1 MRAREG
7 DDGAIMPQRR
17 ARKSRAPASLR
28 SVPAPGTRPVA
39 SAARVENASPQRPAA
54 RPPAPRSHVRS
65 HTRIRGA
72 CVTLG
77 RLPAAFPDARMNTVS
92 ARPSQTRSFST
103 IFLIELWERFG
114 YYGMAAIFIL
124 FMVEKIGFQD
134 TKANL
139 VWGAFTGLV
148 YAAPAIGGW
157 VGDHVLGTRR
167 TLPIG
172 AAILALGYL
181 MLAIPSDDLRLFY
194 TSMGVIVVG
203 NGLFKANAANMVRR
217 IYEGDDAKIDS
228 AFTLYYMAVNIGSTV
243 SMLLTPWIKDH
254 WGWHAGFMVCCA
266 GLVLGLIN
274 YAVMIRSLRGVGSVP
289 DEMPVR
295 WDRLAMVL
303 GVGLVSVFVVAF
315 VVQHQAIS
323 DWSMWIAGLVVLGIF
338 GWMIVNGSRSER
350 AGLLAALVLMIETLL
365 FFIFYGQM
373 STSLTLFALRNV
385 NLDWTFL
392 GFAMPTW
399 SPGQY
404 QALNP
409 IWIMLLSP
417 ILAWS
422 YTHFGK
428 TGRDLPIAAK
438 FAFGFVVVAVGFFIF
453 GMSGSTAA
461 GGMVSSWYM
470 IWGYGFYSLGELLVS
485 GLGLAVMARYVPARM
500 GGFMMG
506 AYFVATGISQYAA
519 SKVANLASIPQDLT
533 NPLESLPIYTSLFN
547 KLGMLAVGG
556 TVVAFLLLPLMK
568 KLSATHGAQDVV
580 EHSAAGGL
588 RAIAQEE

>member
-1 MRAREG
+1 
-7 DDGAIMPQRR
+7 
-17 ARKSRAPASLR
+17 L
-28 SVPAPGTRPVA
+28 PGKPER
-39 SAARVENASPQRPAA
+39 ARVEGVDA
-54 RPPAPRSHVRS
+54 RVDVRS
-65 HTRIRGA
+65 HTRRTSA
-72 CVTLG
+72 CANLARFPSRTG
-77 RLPAAFPDARMNTVS
+77 PSMNALP

-114 YYGMAAIFIL
+114 YYGMASIFIL
-124 FMVEKIGFQD
+124 FMVEKIGFGD
-134 TKANL
+134 SKANL
-139 VWGAFTGLV
+139 IWGAFTGLV

-157 VGDHVLGTRR
+157 IGDHVLGTRR

-172 AAILALGYL
+172 AAILGVGYL
-181 MLAIPSDDLRLFY
+181 MLSIPSDDLNLFY
-194 TSMGVIVVG
+194 ASMGVIVVG

-254 WGWHAGFMVCCA
+254 WGWHAGFMVCCG
-266 GLVLGLIN
+266 GLVLGMIN
-274 YAVMIRSLRGVGSVP
+274 YLMMLRTLRGIGSLP
-289 DEMPVR
+289 DEQPVR

-303 GVGLVSVFVVAF
+303 GVGLASVFAVAF
-315 VVQHQAIS
+315 VVQHQEIS
-323 DWSMWIAGLVVLGIF
+323 DLSMWIAGAIVLAIF
-338 GWMIVNGSRSER
+338 AYMIVKGSSSER

-385 NLDWTFL
+385 DLDQHLFGATLF
-392 GFAMPTW
+392 TW

-417 ILAWS
+417 PLAWA

-438 FAFGFVVVAVGFFIF
+438 FALGFVVVALGFFIF
-453 GMSGSTAA
+453 GMSGGTAVA
-461 GGMVSSWYM
+461 GKVSSWYM
-470 IWGYGFYSLGELLVS
+470 VWGYGFYSLGELLVS

-519 SKVANLASIPQDLT
+519 SIVANYAAIPENITD
-533 NPLESLPIYTSLFN
+533 PLESLAIYTSLFN
-547 KLGMLAVGG
+547 KLGLLAVGG

-568 KLSATHGAQDVV
+568 NLSATHGAQSAV
-580 EHSAAGGL
+580 EHSTAGGL
-588 RAIAQEE
+588 RTVAAEE

>member
-1 MRAREG
+1 MN
-7 DDGAIMPQRR
+7 
-17 ARKSRAPASLR
+17 APA
-28 SVPAPGTRPVA
+28 A
-39 SAARVENASPQRPAA
+39 S
-54 RPPAPRSHVRS
+54 
-65 HTRIRGA
+65 
-72 CVTLG
+72 
-77 RLPAAFPDARMNTVS
+77 
-92 ARPSQTRSFST
+92 RPSQTRSFST

-124 FMVEKIGFQD
+124 FMVEKIGFGD
-134 TKANL
+134 TQANL
-139 VWGAFTGLV
+139 IWGAFTGLV

-157 VGDHVLGTRR
+157 IGDNVLGTRR

-172 AAILALGYL
+172 ATILAIGYL
-181 MLAIPSDDLRLFY
+181 MLGIPSDNLNLFY
-194 TSMGVIVVG
+194 ASMGVIVVG

-243 SMLLTPWIKDH
+243 SMLLTPWIKDN

-266 GLVLGLIN
+266 GLVLGLVN
-274 YAVMIRSLRGVGSVP
+274 YAMMIRTLRGVGSPP

-303 GVGLVSVFVVAF
+303 GVGFLAVFVVAF
-315 VVQHQAIS
+315 VVRNQQIS
-323 DWSMWIAGLVVLGIF
+323 DWTMVVAGLVVLGIF
-338 GWMIVNGSRSER
+338 VYMLIAGSRGER
-350 AGLLAALVLMIETLL
+350 AGLLAALVLMVETLL

-385 NLDWTFL
+385 DLNWKFL
-392 GFAMPTW
+392 GFDMWPW

-417 ILAWS
+417 LLAWA

-438 FAFGFVVVAVGFFIF
+438 FAFGFVVVALGFFIF
-453 GMSGSTAA
+453 GISGSSAVD
-461 GGMVSSWYM
+461 GKVSSWYM

-519 SKVANLASIPQDLT
+519 SKVANLASIPENITD
-533 NPLESLPIYTSLFN
+533 PLESLTIYTSLFN
-547 KLGMLAVGG
+547 
-556 TVVAFLLLPLMK
+556 
-568 KLSATHGAQDVV
+568 
-580 EHSAAGGL
+580 
-588 RAIAQEE
+588 

>member
-1 MRAREG
+1 M
-7 DDGAIMPQRR
+7 
-17 ARKSRAPASLR
+17 
-28 SVPAPGTRPVA
+28 
-39 SAARVENASPQRPAA
+39 NAQP
-54 RPPAPRSHVRS
+54 
-65 HTRIRGA
+65 
-72 CVTLG
+72 
-77 RLPAAFPDARMNTVS
+77 

-124 FMVEKIGFQD
+124 FMVEKIGFAD
-134 TKANL
+134 VKANL

-157 VGDHVLGTRR
+157 IGDHVLGTRR

-181 MLAIPSDDLRLFY
+181 MLGIPSDDLKLFY
-194 TSMGVIVVG
+194 LSMGVIVVG

-228 AFTLYYMAVNIGSTV
+228 AFTLYYMAVNVGSTV

-254 WGWHAGFMVCCA
+254 YGWHAGFTVCCA
-266 GLVLGLIN
+266 GLVLGLVN
-274 YAVMIRSLRGVGSVP
+274 YALMIRSLKGIGSPP

-303 GVGLVSVFVVAF
+303 GVGLVSVFAVSF
-315 VVQHQAIS
+315 LVQHQEIS
-323 DWSMWIAGLVVLGIF
+323 DYTMWVAGLVVLGIF
-338 GWMIVNGSRSER
+338 VYMMVAGSSGER
-350 AGLLAALVLMIETLL
+350 AGLIAALVLMVETLL

-385 NLDWTFL
+385 DLDQHLFGMTLW
-392 GFAMPTW
+392 TW

-417 ILAWS
+417 ILAWL
-422 YTHFGK
+422 YTHYGK
-428 TGRDLPIAAK
+428 QGRDLHIATK
-438 FAFGFVVVAVGFFIF
+438 FALGFVVVALGFFIF
-453 GMSGSTAA
+453 GISGGTAVA
-461 GGMVSSWYM
+461 GKVSSWYM

-519 SKVANLASIPQDLT
+519 SKVANLASIPENLT
-533 NPLESLPIYTSLFN
+533 DPLQSLAIYTSLFT
-547 KLGMLAVGG
+547 KLGFVAVGG
-556 TVVAFLLLPLMK
+556 TVLAFLLLPLMK
-568 KLSATHGAQDVV
+568 KLSATHSAQDAA
-580 EHSAAGGL
+580 EAGAAGGL
-588 RAIAQEE
+588 RTVAAEE

>member
-1 MRAREG
+1 
-7 DDGAIMPQRR
+7 
-17 ARKSRAPASLR
+17 
-28 SVPAPGTRPVA
+28 
-39 SAARVENASPQRPAA
+39 
-54 RPPAPRSHVRS
+54 
-65 HTRIRGA
+65 
-72 CVTLG
+72 
-77 RLPAAFPDARMNTVS
+77 MNTAV

-114 YYGMAAIFIL
+114 YYGMAAILVL
-124 FMVEKIGFQD
+124 FMVEKIGFD
-134 TKANL
+134 DSKANL
-139 VWGAFTGLV
+139 IWGAFTGLV

-157 VGDHVLGTRR
+157 IGDHVIGTRR
-167 TLPIG
+167 TMPIG
-172 AAILALGYL
+172 AAILAIGYL
-181 MLAIPSDDLRLFY
+181 MLSIPSENLNFLY
-194 TSMGVIVVG
+194 VSMGVIVVG

-228 AFTLYYMAVNIGSTV
+228 AFTLYYMAVNVGSTV

-254 WGWHAGFMVCCA
+254 WGWHAGFTVCCA
-266 GLVLGLIN
+266 GLMLGLIN
-274 YAVMIRSLRGVGSVP
+274 YVLMVRTLRGIGSAV
-289 DEMPVR
+289 DEQPVR
-295 WDRLAMVL
+295 WDRLGIVL
-303 GVGLVSVFVVAF
+303 GIGFACVFVVAF
-315 VVQHQAIS
+315 VVQHKEVT
-323 DWSMWIAGLVVLGIF
+323 DLVMWIAGLIVLGIF
-338 GWMIVNGSRSER
+338 GYMMANGSSGER
-350 AGLLAALVLMIETLL
+350 AGLIAALVLMVETLL

-385 NLDWTFL
+385 NLDWNFL

-417 ILAWS
+417 VLAWA

-438 FAFGFVVVAVGFFIF
+438 FALGFVVVALGFFIF
-453 GMSGSTAA
+453 GISGGTAVE
-461 GGMVSSWYM
+461 GKVSSWYM

-519 SKVANLASIPQDLT
+519 SIVANYASIPENVTD
-533 NPLESLPIYTSLFN
+533 PLQSLAIYTSLFN
-547 KLGMLAVGG
+547 NLGFLAVGG
-556 TVVAFLLLPLMK
+556 TVLAFALLPLMK
-568 KLSATHGAQDVV
+568 KLSTTHSAKDDV

-588 RAIAQEE
+588 RAVTAEE

>member
-1 MRAREG
+1 M
-7 DDGAIMPQRR
+7 
-17 ARKSRAPASLR
+17 
-28 SVPAPGTRPVA
+28 
-39 SAARVENASPQRPAA
+39 NA
-54 RPPAPRSHVRS
+54 
-65 HTRIRGA
+65 
-72 CVTLG
+72 
-77 RLPAAFPDARMNTVS
+77 LP

-114 YYGMAAIFIL
+114 YYGMASIFIL
-124 FMVEKIGFQD
+124 FMVEKIGFAD

-139 VWGAFTGLV
+139 IWGAFTGLV

-157 VGDHVLGTRR
+157 IGDHVLGTRR

-172 AAILALGYL
+172 ASILALGYL
-181 MLAIPSDDLRLFY
+181 MLSIPSDNLNLFY
-194 TSMGVIVVG
+194 ASMGVIVVG

-217 IYEGDDAKIDS
+217 IYEGNDAKIDS
-228 AFTLYYMAVNIGSTV
+228 AFTLYYMAVNIGSTF
-243 SMLLTPWIKDH
+243 SMILTPVIKDQF
-254 WGWHAGFMVCCA
+254 GWHAGFLFCFA
-266 GLVLGLIN
+266 GLLLGLAN
-274 YAVMIRSLRGVGSVP
+274 YTMMIRSLRGVGSLP
-289 DEMPVR
+289 DEQPVR

-303 GVGLVSVFVVAF
+303 GVGLASVFVVAF
-315 VVQHQAIS
+315 VVQHQEIS
-323 DWSMWIAGLVVLGIF
+323 NLTMWVAGLVVLGIF
-338 GWMIVNGSRSER
+338 VYMIASGSSAER
-350 AGLLAALVLMIETLL
+350 AGLLAALVLMVETLL

-385 NLDWTFL
+385 DLDQHLFGSTLF
-392 GFAMPTW
+392 TW

-417 ILAWS
+417 LLAWA

-438 FAFGFVVVAVGFFIF
+438 FALGFVVVALGFFIF
-453 GMSGSTAA
+453 GMSGGTAVA
-461 GGMVSSWYM
+461 GKVSSWYM

-519 SKVANLASIPQDLT
+519 SIVANYASIPENITD
-533 NPLESLPIYTSLFN
+533 PLQSLAIYTSLFN
-547 KLGMLAVGG
+547 KLGLLAVGG

-568 KLSATHGAQDVV
+568 KLSATHASDSMSTTGA
-580 EHSAAGGL
+580 AAGL
-588 RAIAQEE
+588 RTVAAEE

>member
-1 MRAREG
+1 M
-7 DDGAIMPQRR
+7 
-17 ARKSRAPASLR
+17 
-28 SVPAPGTRPVA
+28 
-39 SAARVENASPQRPAA
+39 NA
-54 RPPAPRSHVRS
+54 
-65 HTRIRGA
+65 
-72 CVTLG
+72 
-77 RLPAAFPDARMNTVS
+77 LP

-114 YYGMAAIFIL
+114 YYGMASIFIL
-124 FMVEKIGFQD
+124 FMVEKIGFAD

-139 VWGAFTGLV
+139 IWGAFTGLV

-157 VGDHVLGTRR
+157 IGDHVLGTRR

-172 AAILALGYL
+172 AAILAIGYL
-181 MLAIPSDDLRLFY
+181 MLSVPTDDLRLFY
-194 TSMGVIVVG
+194 ASMGVIVVG

-243 SMLLTPWIKDH
+243 SMLLTPWIKDN

-266 GLVLGLIN
+266 GLVLGMIN
-274 YAVMIRSLRGVGSVP
+274 YMMMLRTLRGVGSLP
-289 DEMPVR
+289 DEQPVR

-303 GVGLVSVFVVAF
+303 GVGFASVFAVAF
-315 VVQHQAIS
+315 VVQHQEIS
-323 DWSMWIAGLVVLGIF
+323 DLSMWVAGVIVLGIF
-338 GWMIVNGSRSER
+338 MYMIVKGSSSER

-385 NLDWTFL
+385 DLDQHLFGSTLF
-392 GFAMPTW
+392 TW

-417 ILAWS
+417 ILAWA

-438 FAFGFVVVAVGFFIF
+438 FALGFVVVALGFFIF
-453 GMSGSTAA
+453 GMSGGTAVA
-461 GGMVSSWYM
+461 GKVSSWYM

-519 SKVANLASIPQDLT
+519 SIVANYAAIPENIDDPLQSLA
-533 NPLESLPIYTSLFN
+533 IYTSLFN
-547 KLGMLAVGG
+547 KLGLLAVGG

-568 KLSATHGAQDVV
+568 KLSATHGAQAAM

-588 RAIAQEE
+588 RTVAAEE